1 MDGDRASAAGD
12 SASPVEDA
20 LDRPVPRE
28 HNPMLEPG
36 NRLKLALF
44 CANVARGTSMSFA
57 PSLPRGQWEETARL
71 AQRADAAGIDG
82 YIPLGRWKHNSRSR
96 PQDDRFVESFTGAAA
111 LAALTRRISLF
122 ATVHVPLFHPVIVAG
137 MASTIDHVSGGRFSI
152 NVVAGWSADELSMF
166 GLGLRPHDERYEY
179 AAEWMDLLKRTWT
192 AEEVFDF
199 HGRYLDATGVISK
212 PLPLQR
218 PYPAIMSAGSS
229 PAGRRFAARHADI
242 NFVHLPSF
250 AEMPQTVAA
259 AKDDARAASGRD
271 PGIFAGGYIVC
282 ADTEREAWRRYHHVV
297 RDHLDIVS
305 ASEFIEMFNRQAQSA
320 LVVAERE
327 RIDRMAAG
335 FNAMTLVG
343 TAEQIVE
350 RMQQMAD
357 AGLAGLAISFD
368 DYDDGLA
375 AYDEAIRPLLIQ
387 AGLRVV

>member
-1 MDGDRASAAGD
+1 MSADAELSPAAGTQ
-12 SASPVEDA
+12 

-28 HNPMLEPG
+28 SNPMLESG

-57 PSLPRGQWEETARL
+57 ESLPKGQWEEAARL
-71 AQRADAAGIDG
+71 ATRADAAGIDG

-111 LAALTRRISLF
+111 LAALTKRISLF
-122 ATVHVPLFHPVIVAG
+122 ATVHVPLFHPVVVAG

-179 AAEWMDLLKRTWT
+179 AAEWMELLKRTWT

-199 HGRYLDATGVISK
+199 HGRFLEAAGVLSK

-229 PAGRRFAARHADI
+229 PAGRRFAAAHADI

-250 AEMPQTVAA
+250 EEMPETIAA
-259 AKDDARAASGRD
+259 VKEEARASSGRD

-282 ADTEREAWRRYHHVV
+282 ADSEREAWRRYHHVV
-297 RDHLDIVS
+297 RDQLDHAS

-320 LVVAERE
+320 LVVQERE

-335 FNAMTLVG
+335 FNAMALVG

-350 RMQQMAD
+350 RMTQMAD

-368 DYDDGLA
+368 DYDEGLA
-375 AYDEAIRPLLIQ
+375 AYDEAIRPLMID
-387 AGLRVV
+387 AGLRVL

>member
-1 MDGDRASAAGD
+1 MDADRASAAGD
-12 SASPVEDA
+12 FAPSVED
-20 LDRPVPRE
+20 LDTPVPRE
-28 HNPMLEPG
+28 HNPMLDPA
-36 NRLKLALF
+36 NRFKLALF

-57 PSLPRGQWEETARL
+57 PSLPRGQWEESARL
-71 AQRADAAGIDG
+71 AKRADVAGIDG

-122 ATVHVPLFHPVIVAG
+122 ATVHVPLFHPVVVAG

-166 GLGLRPHDERYEY
+166 GVGLRPHDERYEY
-179 AAEWMDLLKRTWT
+179 AAEWMDLLKRLWT

-199 HGRYLDATGVISK
+199 HGRYLDATGLISK

-229 PAGRRFAARHADI
+229 PAGRRFAAQHADI

-250 AEMPQTVAA
+250 AEMPQTIAA
-259 AKDDARAASGRD
+259 AKHEARAASGRD

-297 RDHLDIVS
+297 RDQLDIAS

-350 RMQQMAD
+350 RMGQMAD
-357 AGLAGLAISFD
+357 AGLAGLAIPFD

-387 AGLRVV
+387 AGLREV

>member
-1 MDGDRASAAGD
+1 MDADRGGGTA
-12 SASPVEDA
+12 PP

-28 HNPMLEPG
+28 TNPMLDPS
-36 NRLKLALF
+36 NPLKLALF

-57 PSLPRGQWEETARL
+57 DSLPKGQWEEASRL
-71 AQRADAAGIDG
+71 ARRADAAGIDG

-96 PQDDRFVESFTGAAA
+96 PQDDRFVGSFTGAAA
-111 LAALTRRISLF
+111 LAAVTRRISIF
-122 ATVHVPLFHPVIVAG
+122 ATVHIPLFHPVVVAG

-152 NVVAGWSADELSMF
+152 NVVAGWSADELGMF
-166 GLGLRPHDERYEY
+166 GLGLRAHDERYEY
-179 AAEWMDLLKRTWT
+179 AAEWIELLKRLWT
-192 AEEVFDF
+192 AEELFDH
-199 HGRYLDATGVISK
+199 HGRYLDAVGLISK

-250 AEMPQTVAA
+250 EEMPRTVATA
-259 AKDDARAASGRD
+259 RDEARAASDRE
-271 PGIFAGGYIVC
+271 PAIFAGGYIVC

-297 RDHLDIVS
+297 RDELDVAS

-343 TAEQIVE
+343 TAEQIAE

>member
-1 MDGDRASAAGD
+1 MEADGAGRAGD
-12 SASPVEDA
+12 SAPSPPER

-28 HNPMLEPG
+28 SNPMLEPG

-57 PSLPRGQWEETARL
+57 ESLPKGQWAEAARL

-111 LAALTRRISLF
+111 LAALTSRISLF
-122 ATVHVPLFHPVIVAG
+122 ATVHVPLFHPVVVAG

-152 NVVAGWSADELSMF
+152 NVVAGWSADELGMF

-179 AAEWMDLLKRTWT
+179 AAEWMELLKRMWT

-199 HGRYLDATGVISK
+199 HGRFLDATGLISK

-229 PAGRRFAARHADI
+229 PAGRRFAAAHADI

-250 AEMPQTVAA
+250 EEMGQTVAA
-259 AKDDARAASGRD
+259 ARKEARASSGRD
-271 PGIFAGGYIVC
+271 PAIFAGGYIVC

-297 RDHLDIVS
+297 RDQLDHAS
-305 ASEFIEMFNRQAQSA
+305 ASDFIEMFNRQAQSA

-350 RMQQMAD
+350 RMAQMSD

-375 AYDEAIRPLLIQ
+375 AYDEAIRPLLID

>member
-1 MDGDRASAAGD
+1 MAAEPAGRL
-12 SASPVEDA
+12 EDA

-28 HNPMLEPG
+28 RNPMVDPA

-57 PSLPRGQWEETARL
+57 ESLPKGQWEEASRL
-71 AQRADAAGIDG
+71 AARADAAGIDG

-111 LAALTRRISLF
+111 LAALTRRISVF
-122 ATVHVPLFHPVIVAG
+122 ATVHVPVFHPVVVAG
-137 MASTIDHVSGGRFSI
+137 MGSTIDHVSGGRFSI
-152 NVVAGWSADELSMF
+152 NVVAGWSADELGMF

-179 AAEWMDLLKRTWT
+179 AAEWVDLLKRLWT
-192 AEEVFDF
+192 AEEVFDH
-199 HGRYLDATGVISK
+199 HGRFLEATGLISK

-218 PYPAIMSAGSS
+218 PYPVIMSAGSS

-250 AEMPQTVAA
+250 EEMRQTVAA
-259 AKDDARAASGRD
+259 ARADSRAASGRE

-282 ADTEREAWRRYHHVV
+282 ADTEREARRRFHHVV
-297 RDHLDIVS
+297 RDQLDVVS

-320 LVVAERE
+320 RVVAERE

-375 AYDEAIRPLLIQ
+375 AYDEAIRPLLID
-387 AGLRVV
+387 ADLRVV

>member
-1 MDGDRASAAGD
+1 MGVDLDGDAGSGRD
-12 SASPVEDA
+12 DP

-28 HNPMLEPG
+28 RNPMLDAA

-44 CANVARGTSMSFA
+44 CANAARGTSMSFA
-57 PSLPRGQWEETARL
+57 DSLPKGQWEEVARL
-71 AQRADAAGIDG
+71 GTRADAAGIDG

-96 PQDDRFVESFTGAAA
+96 PQDDRFVECFTGAAA
-111 LAALTRRISLF
+111 LAAITKRISVF
-122 ATVHVPLFHPVIVAG
+122 ATVHVPLFHPVVVAG
-137 MASTIDHVSGGRFSI
+137 MSSTIDHVSGGRFSI
-152 NVVAGWSADELSMF
+152 NVVAGWSADELRMF

-179 AAEWMDLLKRTWT
+179 AAEWMELLKRLWT
-192 AEEVFDF
+192 SEEVFD
-199 HGRYLDATGVISK
+199 HDGRFIDAVDVISK

-218 PYPAIMSAGSS
+218 PYPVIMSAGSS
-229 PAGRRFAARHADI
+229 PAGRAFAARHADI
-242 NFVHLPSF
+242 NFVHLPSWE
-250 AEMPQTVAA
+250 EMGGAIAA
-259 AKDDARAASGRD
+259 ARDDARAASGRE

-297 RDHLDIVS
+297 RDQLDVAS
-305 ASEFIEMFNRQAQSA
+305 AAEFIEMFNRQAQSA

-368 DYDDGLA
+368 DYDEGLA
-375 AYDEAIRPLLIQ
+375 AYDEAIRPLLIE
-387 AGLRVV
+387 AGLRTV

>member
-1 MDGDRASAAGD
+1 MDGDHPGGAGEFAPMRD
-12 SASPVEDA
+12 GE

-28 HNPMLEPG
+28 RNPMLEPG

-57 PSLPRGQWEETARL
+57 SSLPSGQWEEVARL
-71 AQRADAAGIDG
+71 AKRADAAGIDG

-122 ATVHVPLFHPVIVAG
+122 ATVHVPLFHPVAVAA

-166 GLGLRPHDERYEY
+166 GVGLRPHDERYEY
-179 AAEWMDLLKRTWT
+179 AAEWMELLKRTWT

-229 PAGRRFAARHADI
+229 PAGRRFAAQHADI

-250 AEMPQTVAA
+250 EEMPQTIAA
-259 AKDDARAASGRD
+259 AKAEARAASGRD

-282 ADTEREAWRRYHHVV
+282 AETEREAWRRYHHVV
-297 RDHLDIVS
+297 RDQLDIAS
-305 ASEFIEMFNRQAQSA
+305 AAEFIEMFNRQAQSA

-350 RMQQMAD
+350 RMAQMAD

-375 AYDEAIRPLLIQ
+375 AYDEAIRPLLLQ
-387 AGLRVV
+387 AGLRVL

>member
-1 MDGDRASAAGD
+1 VRSDGAIGAGEL
-12 SASPVEDA
+12 ASPLEDP
-20 LDRPVPRE
+20 LDSPVPRE
-28 HNPMLEPG
+28 RNPMLEPR

-57 PSLPRGQWEETARL
+57 KSLPKGQWEEAARL
-71 AQRADAAGIDG
+71 ATRADAAGIDG

-122 ATVHVPLFHPVIVAG
+122 ATVHVPLFHPVVVAG

-179 AAEWMDLLKRTWT
+179 AAEWMELLKRTWT

-199 HGRYLDATGVISK
+199 HGRYLDARGVISK

-229 PAGRRFAARHADI
+229 PAGRRFAALHADI
-242 NFVHLPSF
+242 NFVHLPNF
-250 AEMPQTVAA
+250 AEMPRTVAA
-259 AKDDARAASGRD
+259 ARDEARATSGRD
-271 PGIFAGGYIVC
+271 PGIFAGAYIVC
-282 ADTEREAWRRYHHVV
+282 ADSEREARRRFHYVV
-297 RDHLDIVS
+297 RDQLDVVS

-320 LVVAERE
+320 LVVAESE

-343 TAEQIVE
+343 TAEQIAE

-368 DYDDGLA
+368 DYEEGLA
-375 AYDEAIRPLLIQ
+375 AYDEAIRPLLIE

>member
-1 MDGDRASAAGD
+1 MSAPGH
-12 SASPVEDA
+12 STPPVADE
-20 LDRPVPRE
+20 LDNPIPRE
-28 HNPMLEPG
+28 QNPMLEPG

-44 CANVARGTSMSFA
+44 CANTARGTSMSFA
-57 PSLPRGQWEETARL
+57 ESLPKGQWAEAARL
-71 AQRADAAGIDG
+71 AIRADAAGIDG

-111 LAALTRRISLF
+111 LAAITERISLF
-122 ATVHVPLFHPVIVAG
+122 ATVHIPLFHPVVVAG
-137 MASTIDHVSGGRFSI
+137 MSSTIDHVSGGRFSI
-152 NVVAGWSADELSMF
+152 NVVAGWSADELGMF

-179 AAEWMDLLKRTWT
+179 AAEWMELLKRLWT

-199 HGRYLDATGVISK
+199 HGRFLDATDVISK

-229 PAGRRFAARHADI
+229 PAGRRFAAQHADI

-250 AEMPQTVAA
+250 DEMPQAVAA
-259 AKDDARAASGRD
+259 AKADARAASGRD

-282 ADTEREAWRRYHHVV
+282 ADTEKEAWRRYHHVV
-297 RDHLDIVS
+297 RDKLDRES
-305 ASEFIEMFNRQAQSA
+305 AAEFIEMFNRQAQSA
-320 LVVAERE
+320 LVVAESD

-350 RMQQMAD
+350 RMQKMAD
-357 AGLAGLAISFD
+357 AGVTGLAISFD
-368 DYDDGLA
+368 DYDEGLA
-375 AYDEAIRPLLIQ
+375 AYDEAIRPLLIE
-387 AGLRVV
+387 AGLRVL

>member
-1 MDGDRASAAGD
+1 MSAAGEF
-12 SASPVEDA
+12 ASPVEDG
-20 LDRPVPRE
+20 LDKPVPRE

-57 PSLPRGQWEETARL
+57 PSLPKGQWEETLRL
-71 AQRADAAGIDG
+71 AKRADAAGIDG

-96 PQDDRFVESFTGAAA
+96 PADDRFVESFTGAAA
-111 LAALTRRISLF
+111 LAALTSRISLF
-122 ATVHVPLFHPVIVAG
+122 ATVHVPLFHPVVVAA

-166 GLGLRPHDERYEY
+166 GVGLRPHDERYEY
-179 AAEWMDLLKRTWT
+179 AAEWMELLKRLWT

-199 HGRYLDATGVISK
+199 HGSYLDATGLISK

-229 PAGRRFAARHADI
+229 PAGRRFAAQHADI

-250 AEMPQTVAA
+250 EEMPQAIAA

-271 PGIFAGGYIVC
+271 PGIFAGAYIVC

-297 RDHLDIVS
+297 RDQLDVAS
-305 ASEFIEMFNRQAQSA
+305 ASDFIEMFNRQAQSA

-350 RMQQMAD
+350 RMQQMSD

-387 AGLRVV
+387 AGLREV

>member
-1 MDGDRASAAGD
+1 MDADRLSAAGEGATAGD
-12 SASPVEDA
+12 EG
-20 LDRPVPRE
+20 LDRPLARE
-28 HNPMLEPG
+28 NNPMLAPE

-57 PSLPRGQWEETARL
+57 PSLPKGQWEEAARL
-71 AQRADAAGIDG
+71 AKRADAAGIDG

-111 LAALTRRISLF
+111 LAAITSRISLF

-152 NVVAGWSADELSMF
+152 NVVAGWSADELGMF
-166 GLGLRPHDERYEY
+166 GVDLRAHDERYEY
-179 AAEWMDLLKRTWT
+179 AAEWMDLLKQLWT
-192 AEEVFDF
+192 GEEVFDF
-199 HGRYLDATGVISK
+199 HGSYLDAIGVISK

-250 AEMPQTVAA
+250 EEMPQTIAA
-259 AKDDARAASGRD
+259 VKEEARAAGGRD

-297 RDHLDIVS
+297 RDHLDHAS
-305 ASEFIEMFNRQAQSA
+305 AADFIEMFNRQAQSA

-368 DYDDGLA
+368 DYDEGLA
-375 AYDEAIRPLLIQ
+375 AYDEAIRPLLIS

>member
-1 MDGDRASAAGD
+1 MDADRASVAGD
-12 SASPVEDA
+12 FASPVEDG

-28 HNPMLEPG
+28 HNPMLDPA

-57 PSLPRGQWEETARL
+57 PSLPKGQWEESARL
-71 AQRADAAGIDG
+71 AKRADAAGIDG

-111 LAALTRRISLF
+111 LAAVTNRISLF
-122 ATVHVPLFHPVIVAG
+122 ATVHVPLFHPVVVAG

-152 NVVAGWSADELSMF
+152 NVVAGWSAEELSMF
-166 GLGLRPHDERYEY
+166 GVGLRPHDERYEY
-179 AAEWMDLLKRTWT
+179 ADEWMELLKRTWT

-199 HGRYLDATGVISK
+199 HGRFLDATGVLSK

-229 PAGRRFAARHADI
+229 PAGRRFAAQHADI

-250 AEMPQTVAA
+250 EEMRPTIAA
-259 AKDDARAASGRD
+259 AKDDARTASGRD

-282 ADTEREAWRRYHHVV
+282 ADTEKEAWRRYHHVV
-297 RDHLDIVS
+297 RDQLDVAS

-350 RMQQMAD
+350 RMQQMSD

-368 DYDDGLA
+368 DYDEGLA

>member
-1 MDGDRASAAGD
+1 MDAEGPGGGVE
-12 SASPVEDA
+12 PVPGPADP

-28 HNPMLEPG
+28 RNPMLAPD

-57 PSLPRGQWEETARL
+57 ESLPKGQWEEAARL
-71 AQRADAAGIDG
+71 ATRADAAGIDG

-111 LAALTRRISLF
+111 LAALTRRISVF
-122 ATVHVPLFHPVIVAG
+122 ATVHVPLFHPVAVAA
-137 MASTIDHVSGGRFSI
+137 MASTIDHVSAGRFSI

-166 GLGLRPHDERYEY
+166 GVGLRAHDERYEY
-179 AAEWMDLLKRTWT
+179 AAEWIELLKRLWT

-199 HGRYLDATGVISK
+199 HGRFLDATGVVSK

-229 PAGRRFAARHADI
+229 PAGRRFAAQHADI

-250 AEMPQTVAA
+250 EEMARTVAA
-259 AKDDARAASGRD
+259 ARDEARATSGRN

-297 RDHLDIVS
+297 RDQLDVAS

-320 LVVAERE
+320 LVVAERD
-327 RIDRMAAG
+327 RVDRMAAG

-350 RMQQMAD
+350 RMQRMAD

-368 DYDDGLA
+368 DYDEGLA
-375 AYDEAIRPLLIQ
+375 AYDEAIRPLLID

>member
-1 MDGDRASAAGD
+1 MDADRAGAPGD
-12 SASPVEDA
+12 CGAPADDLDAPVA
-20 LDRPVPRE
+20 RE
-28 HNPMLEPG
+28 HNPMLDPA
-36 NRLKLALF
+36 NRFKLALF

-57 PSLPRGQWEETARL
+57 PSLPRGQWEESARL
-71 AQRADAAGIDG
+71 AKRADDAGIDG

-122 ATVHVPLFHPVIVAG
+122 ATVHVPLFHPVVVAG

-152 NVVAGWSADELSMF
+152 NVVAGWSADELAMF
-166 GLGLRPHDERYEY
+166 GVGLRPHDERYEY
-179 AAEWMDLLKRTWT
+179 AAEWMELLKRLWT

-199 HGRYLDATGVISK
+199 QGRYLEATGLISK

-229 PAGRRFAARHADI
+229 PAGRHFAAQHADI

-250 AEMPQTVAA
+250 EDMGETVAA
-259 AKDDARAASGRD
+259 VKKEAAAASGRE

-282 ADTEREAWRRYHHVV
+282 ADTEEEAWRRYHHVV
-297 RDHLDIVS
+297 RDQLDVAS
-305 ASEFIEMFNRQAQSA
+305 AADFIEMFNRQAQSA

-343 TAEQIVE
+343 TAEQIVD
-350 RMQQMAD
+350 RMVQMAD

-368 DYDDGLA
+368 DYDEGLA
-375 AYDEAIRPLLIQ
+375 AYDEAIRPLLID
-387 AGLRVV
+387 AGLRTV

>member
-1 MDGDRASAAGD
+1 MDGDGVRGAGELASAPD
-12 SASPVEDA
+12 EP
-20 LDRPVPRE
+20 LDRPIPRQQ
-28 HNPMLEPG
+28 NPMLEPG

-57 PSLPRGQWEETARL
+57 PSLPKGQWQEAARL
-71 AQRADAAGIDG
+71 AVRADAAGIDG

-96 PQDDRFVESFTGAAA
+96 PEDDRFVESFTGAAA

-122 ATVHVPLFHPVIVAG
+122 ATVHVPLFHPVVVAG

-166 GLGLRPHDERYEY
+166 GLGLRPHDERYDY
-179 AAEWMDLLKRTWT
+179 AAEWMDLLKRLWT

-199 HGRYLDATGVISK
+199 HGRYLDATGLISK

-250 AEMPQTVAA
+250 AEMPATVAA
-259 AKDDARAASGRD
+259 ARREASANSDRD

-297 RDHLDIVS
+297 RDQLDVAS

-343 TAEQIVE
+343 TAEQIVD

-375 AYDEAIRPLLIQ
+375 AYDEAIRPLLVQ